1 MGTFVPYTHYS
12 VKFPNAETKPRV
24 SGNFVI
30 EVFQNDDPDDLIIR
44 RRFIVYE
51 NLVVPSVSVSRAVD
65 LENFSTQQQ
74 VSASVNL
81 IDYPIQDYFM
91 DLDLSILQNRRWNNS
106 KNNLKPTF
114 INDGILTYNF
124 MGSESF
130 DGGTEFHTFDTK
142 RLNQVGLGVK
152 LQDLTRA
159 GRSTSM
165 KRRIGPYPYTVFKTI
180 LTGDDFI
187 IVQMLETQILQATI
201 VGLSFILKAQN

>member
-1 MGTFVPYTHYS
+1 M
-12 VKFPNAETKPRV
+12 

-81 IDYPIQDYFM
+81 LDYPIQDYFM

-114 INDGILTYNF
+114 INDGLLTYNF

-152 LQDLTRA
+152 
-159 GRSTSM
+159 TS
-165 KRRIGPYPYTVFKTI
+165 RLDTCWEVYLYENRINPYPFTVFKTI

-187 IVQMLETQILQATI
+187 IVQMLETQILQVTI
-201 VGLSFILKAQN
+201 VGLSLF